1 MDTMSR
7 ISIITVTYN
16 ASEHLWGCLNSVR
29 KQGVDVEHIL
39 IDGASTDGTLNIL
52 KACEGQLAHVISE
65 KDGGMYDAINKGIGL
80 ATGDVIGILNADD
93 FYLSKDVLSK
103 VVDAF
108 SCEDV
113 DAVYG
118 DLVYVDRQDTEKVVR
133 AWQSGEYKQRKFYHG
148 WMPPH
153 PTFFVRRKMYK
164 DHGLFNTELGSAADY
179 ELMLRMLLKHG
190 IRAKYIPEVL
200 VKMRSGGMSN
210 QSLLKRLKAN
220 CMDRKAWTIN
230 DLTPYPW
237 TLSMKPIRKIGQ
249 WFNINEQKYYGSP
262 KVKPV

>member
-1 MDTMSR
+1 MSG
-7 ISIITVTYN
+7 ITIITVTYN
-16 ASEHLWGCLNSVR
+16 ASDYLRGCLDSVR
-29 KQGVDVEHIL
+29 QQDVDVEHIL
-39 IDGASTDGTLNIL
+39 IDGASTDGTLHIAQ
-52 KACEGQLAHVISE
+52 ACQGQLAHLISE
-65 KDGGMYDAINKGIGL
+65 KDTGMYDALNKGIRL

-93 FYLSKDVLSK
+93 FYLTNDILSK
-103 VVDAF
+103 VMDAF

-113 DAVYG
+113 EAVYG
-118 DLVYVDRQDTEKVVR
+118 DLDYVDRQDTEKVVR
-133 AWQSGEYKQRKFYHG
+133 AWRSGEYRSDKFYQG

-153 PTFFVRRKMYK
+153 PTFFVRRRMYEQY
-164 DHGLFNTELGSAADY
+164 GLFNPELGTAADY

-200 VKMRSGGMSN
+200 VKMRSGGISN

-220 CMDRKAWTIN
+220 CMDRRAWTIN

-249 WFNINEQKYYGSP
+249 WFNIKEQKHFVIP